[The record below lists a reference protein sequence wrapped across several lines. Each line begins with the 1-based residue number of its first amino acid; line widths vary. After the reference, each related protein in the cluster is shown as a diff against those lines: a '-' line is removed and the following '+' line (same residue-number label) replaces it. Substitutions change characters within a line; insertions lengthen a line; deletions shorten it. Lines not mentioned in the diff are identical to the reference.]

1 MNRFHDTER
10 DQLQGTTCSFLP
22 VDAVYR
28 QCLDVTHIAFSLL
41 PEGGLFSSSS
51 CPGFWNCLFWR
62 LGNKITELFPHPIR
76 EST

>member
-10 DQLQGTTCSFLP
+10 DQLQGTTCSSFLP

-41 PEGGLFSSSS
+41 PEGRLYSSSS
-51 CPGFWNCLFWR
+51 CPGF
-62 LGNKITELFPHPIR
+62 
-76 EST
+76 